1 MQQRSWKQGLKPG
14 CHRCSH
20 SLILQDLRLLRP
32 DKTFPLAVAWPSL
45 PSFLFLHPPQRQLGE
60 ERACGSCKHS
70 PHPHPRLSPLMY
82 WPALARWDGPLAA
95 WQRHVTLEGQCAAIP
110 HPCCS
115 SVRFMQRNLWPHILP
130 STPHNFFISSL
141 LEHKGGVCVSLGSRC
156 CISDLPLLQIGFGDI
171 RTKGFSSLRP
181 DCRASYNAKH
191 VESF

>member
-1 MQQRSWKQGLKPG
+1 MQQRFWKQGLKLR

-20 SLILQDLRLLRP
+20 SLILKDLRLLCP
-32 DKTFPLAVAWPSL
+32 DKIFPLAVALPSL
-45 PSFLFLHPPQRQLGE
+45 PSFLFLYPPQRQLCE

-70 PHPHPRLSPLMY
+70 PPPRLSPLMY

-110 HPCCS
+110 HPYCS

-130 STPHNFFISSL
+130 STPHNFPSPLCWSIKVGCAWAWVAGAAFL
-141 LEHKGGVCVSLGSRC
+141 TFHFSR
-156 CISDLPLLQIGFGDI
+156 SDLVTFGP
-171 RTKGFSSLRP
+171 RASVHFAP
-181 DCRASYNAKH
+181 NCRASYNAKH